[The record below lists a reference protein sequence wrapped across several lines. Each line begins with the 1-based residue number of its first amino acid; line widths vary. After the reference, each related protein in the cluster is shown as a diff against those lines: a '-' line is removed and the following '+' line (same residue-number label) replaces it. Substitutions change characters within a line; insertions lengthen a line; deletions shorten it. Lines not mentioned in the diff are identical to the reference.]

1 LTAPASGNDRDMPAD
16 PGLKDLPPF
25 EGYDR
30 EQEHPLA
37 SYGALVAVFNV
48 AFLGG
53 LAALHR
59 SGREL
64 PERVGLGDV
73 LLIATATQKLSRL
86 ITRDRVTSALRAP
99 FTRYQEAA
107 GHGEVEEA
115 ARGHGL
121 QRAVGELVVCPYCVS
136 LWVAGGFTLGLVAA
150 PRATRLV
157 GATFSALA
165 VADALQLAYSAAED
179 ASSS

>member
-1 LTAPASGNDRDMPAD
+1 MPAD
-16 PGLKDLPPF
+16 QGVQSTPPF
-25 EGYDR
+25 EGYDT
-30 EQEHPLA
+30 EQDHPLG
-37 SYGALVAVFNV
+37 SYAALVGVFNV

-53 LAALHR
+53 LVALHR

-73 LLIATATQKLSRL
+73 VLVATATQKLSRL

-115 ARGHGL
+115 ARGQGL
-121 QRAVGELVVCPYCVS
+121 RRAIGELVVCPYCVS
-136 LWVAGGFTLGLVAA
+136 LWVAGGFVTGLVAA

-165 VADALQLAYSAAED
+165 AADALQLAYSAAEK
-179 ASSS
+179 SSS

>member
-1 LTAPASGNDRDMPAD
+1 M
-16 PGLKDLPPF
+16 
-25 EGYDR
+25 
-30 EQEHPLA
+30 
-37 SYGALVAVFNV
+37 

-73 LLIATATQKLSRL
+73 VLVATATQKLSRL
-86 ITRDRVTSALRAP
+86 ITRDRVTSFLRAP

-115 ARGHGL
+115 ARGT
-121 QRAVGELVVCPYCVS
+121 VCDGP
-136 LWVAGGFTLGLVAA
+136 W
-150 PRATRLV
+150 
-157 GATFSALA
+157 
-165 VADALQLAYSAAED
+165 
-179 ASSS
+179 ASSSCARTA

>member
-1 LTAPASGNDRDMPAD
+1 MGAGNDRDMPAD
-16 PGLKDLPPF
+16 DGIQGVPPF

-37 SYGALVAVFNV
+37 SYGALVATFNL

-73 LLIATATQKLSRL
+73 VLVATATQKLSRL
-86 ITRDRVTSALRAP
+86 VTRDRVTSALRAP

-121 QRAVGELVVCPYCVS
+121 RRAVGELVVCPYCVS
-136 LWVAGGFTLGLVAA
+136 LWVAGGFVLGLAAA
-150 PRATRLV
+150 PRPTRLV

-165 VADALQLAYSAAED
+165 IADALQLAYSAAES